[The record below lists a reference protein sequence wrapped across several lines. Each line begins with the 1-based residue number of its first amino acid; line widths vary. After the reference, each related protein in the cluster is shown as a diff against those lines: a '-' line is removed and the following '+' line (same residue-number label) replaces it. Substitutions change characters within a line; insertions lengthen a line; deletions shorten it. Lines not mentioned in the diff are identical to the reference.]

1 MFSCSW
7 IIIWPKSQ
15 SPYKTS
21 ILILFFVLFSAL
33 VSLKFLE
40 WKLFSQNSSDYIS
53 SNRHCDKL
61 HFNQGSFY
69 LITIFWICNVPQD
82 WVLFI
87 KISENISSLQIK
99 FFYNFEKELFV
110 YVFFKLNIFL
120 NWTQTR
126 SLNGD
131 MKLPPGKLPSKKIPT
146 QDNWHPGKFPPS

>member
-21 ILILFFVLFSAL
+21 ILILFFVLFSTL

-87 KISENISSLQIK
+87 KISENISSLQIN

-110 YVFFKLNIFL
+110 YVFFKLNIFFKL
-120 NWTQTR
+120 NTNT
-126 SLNGD
+126 
-131 MKLPPGKLPSKKIPT
+131 LPERWHETPT
-146 QDNWHPGKFPPS
+146 WKTPIKENSHPG

>member
-69 LITIFWICNVPQD
+69 LFTIFWICNVPQD

-87 KISENISSLQIK
+87 KISENISSLQIN

-120 NWTQTR
+120 K
-126 SLNGD
+126 LNTNT
-131 MKLPPGKLPSKKIPT
+131 LPERWHETPT
-146 QDNWHPGKFPPS
+146 WKTPIKENSHPG